1 MPLVITIGQV
11 EGPAMRKAMRAGKAS
26 AAHPGF
32 EAASKSAA
40 RKAGV
45 SEERGRAI
53 IAAGT
58 RKASPTAVR
67 RNPRLARVS
76 GVKKPKKGGGEAEA

>member
-11 EGPAMRKAMRAGKAS
+11 EGPPMRKAMRAGKAS

-32 EAASKSAA
+32 EAAPRGA
-40 RKAGV
+40 RNAGG
-45 SEERGRAI
+45 SEARGREAR
-53 IAAGT
+53 AAGA
-58 RKASPTAVR
+58 RPASPPTGR
-67 RNPRLARVS
+67 RNPRRAKVS